1 MIEEDDN
8 DDDRGRK
15 IMMMIEED
23 DNDDDRGRKI
33 Q

>member
-23 DNDDDRGRKI
+23 DNDDDRGR
-33 Q
+33 

>member
-1 MIEEDDN
+1 MWMIEEDDN

-23 DNDDDRGRKI
+23 DNDDDRGR
-33 Q
+33 